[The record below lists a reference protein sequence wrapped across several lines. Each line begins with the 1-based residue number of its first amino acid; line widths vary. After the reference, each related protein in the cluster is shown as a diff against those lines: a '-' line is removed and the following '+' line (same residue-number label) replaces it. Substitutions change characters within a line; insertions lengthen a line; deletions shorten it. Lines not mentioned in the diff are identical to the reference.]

1 MHAEIV
7 AIGSELTSGQKLDTN
22 SQWLSLQLAD
32 LGIAVRYHTTVA
44 DDLAANVEVLR
55 AAVTRADVVLITGG
69 LGPTLDDLTRDALAE
84 LAGVPLVCDEASLAF
99 VETFFQHRG
108 REMPERN
115 RVQAMFPEGS
125 EPLPNP
131 VGTAPGIWMTLP
143 SPGSERT
150 CLIAALP
157 GVPSEMYRM
166 FREQVRPRLPG
177 GKLLIR
183 RARINC
189 FGLGESGVEEL
200 LGELTAR
207 GRDPEI
213 GITAHE
219 ATITM
224 RIVAHGVSE
233 EECRQKI
240 AEARTEIGRKL
251 GHYVFGEEDDEL
263 ETALIRMLTAEG
275 QTLATAESGTGGL
288 MAQWLTAVEGF
299 EKAYLGG
306 VVVPTDAAREGIL
319 QIDET
324 DGAVSATTAAAMAV
338 ACRERFGSDY
348 ALAVTQ
354 YPAIDPEH
362 VMGNAPFAYLA
373 LADQQGAEA
382 QQISLGGNPAILR
395 SRTAKAA
402 LNLLRLR
409 LLQSCGEAQA
419 PTRR

>member
-1 MHAEIV
+1 MHAEII

-22 SQWLSLQLAD
+22 SQWLSLQLAE
-32 LGIAVRYHTTVA
+32 LGIPVWFHTTVA
-44 DDLAANVEVLR
+44 DDRVANVDVLR
-55 AAVTRADVVLITGG
+55 TAVGRADVVLITGG
-69 LGPTLDDLTRDALAE
+69 LGPTLDDLTRDVLAE
-84 LAGVPLVCDEASLAF
+84 LAGVPLACDEASLAF
-99 VETFFQHRG
+99 IEEFFQHRG

-143 SPGSERT
+143 VLGAERR

-177 GKLLIR
+177 GKRIIR
-183 RARINC
+183 RARIHC
-189 FGLGESGVEEL
+189 FGLGESQFEEM

-224 RIVAHGVSE
+224 RIVAHGDSE

-240 AEARTEIGRKL
+240 AVAREEIGRKL
-251 GHYVFGEEDDEL
+251 GHYVFGEEDEEL
-263 ETALIRMLTAEG
+263 ETVLVRMLQESG
-275 QTLATAESGTGGL
+275 ETLATAESGTGGL
-288 MAQWLTAVEGF
+288 MAQWLTAVEDF
-299 EKAYLGG
+299 ESAYLGG
-306 VVVPTDAAREGIL
+306 VVVPTESARRGLL
-319 QIDET
+319 QIEET
-324 DGAVSATTAAAMAV
+324 DGEVSESTAGKMASS
-338 ACRERFGSDY
+338 CRERFGSDY

-354 YPAIDPEH
+354 YPRIDPEQ
-362 VMGNAPFAYLA
+362 VMGNAPAAFLA
-373 LADQQGAEA
+373 LASAEGTSTRR
-382 QQISLGGNPAILR
+382 ITLGGNPAILR

-402 LNLLRLR
+402 MDLLRLR
-409 LLQSCGEAQA
+409 LLKTAEE
-419 PTRR
+419 P